1 MQGCFY
7 IPLQE
12 FGKYGPIDKVTV
24 VLDGQSGRSRGFAF
38 IKFQN
43 IEDATAARN
52 ALTEKGRYR

>member
-1 MQGCFY
+1 M
-7 IPLQE
+7 
-12 FGKYGPIDKVTV
+12 TV

-43 IEDATAARN
+43 IEDSTAARN